1 MNLPEE
7 YKTPVRVAPSPIIT
21 TSQSPALSANTASS
35 ASNMEL
41 KSSMAAT
48 REARLT
54 PQEKE
59 LMLDLSFLAREQYY
73 GNYLKE
79 G

>member
-1 MNLPEE
+1 
-7 YKTPVRVAPSPIIT
+7 
-21 TSQSPALSANTASS
+21 
-35 ASNMEL
+35 MEL
-41 KSSMAAT
+41 KSRMAAT

-59 LMLDLSFLAREQYY
+59 LMLDISFLAREQYC

>member
-7 YKTPVRVAPSPIIT
+7 CKTPVRVAPSLTIT

-54 PQEKE
+54 SQEKE
-59 LMLDLSFLAREQYY
+59 LMLDISFLARE
-73 GNYLKE
+73 
-79 G
+79 